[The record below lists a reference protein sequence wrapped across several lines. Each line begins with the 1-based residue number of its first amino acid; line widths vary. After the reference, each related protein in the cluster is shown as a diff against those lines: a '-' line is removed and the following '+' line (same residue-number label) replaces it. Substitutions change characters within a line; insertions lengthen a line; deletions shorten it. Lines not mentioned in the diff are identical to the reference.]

1 MKITILRGIG
11 VATAMLLA
19 SCSDSTG
26 PAADRNSGGDGSSTL
41 LIKADVDASDVA
53 GGFVTEFVVEVRDA
67 LDKPVSGA
75 AVTIS
80 NSTLGVVTL
89 LEEPGTGDYQAAR
102 NSFPAGDFELSV
114 VAVDGTEGV
123 EGVVVGGPGVH
134 SITAPLQDATV
145 SSLEALTITWTVPS
159 QAVSAEVETLD
170 WGPALVP
177 DAGSYVIP
185 IASNTA
191 NTSQRIQVWR
201 YNEVAIAGGLIG
213 SKMRVEVRQTLE
225 PFTVQ

>member
-1 MKITILRGIG
+1 MAVNGT
-11 VATAMLLA
+11 
-19 SCSDSTG
+19 
-26 PAADRNSGGDGSSTL
+26 DR
-41 LIKADVDASDVA
+41 
-53 GGFVTEFVVEVRDA
+53 
-67 LDKPVSGA
+67 
-75 AVTIS
+75 
-80 NSTLGVVTL
+80 
-89 LEEPGTGDYQAAR
+89 
-102 NSFPAGDFELSV
+102 
-114 VAVDGTEGV
+114 V
-123 EGVVVGGPGVH
+123 EGVVLGGPGVH
-134 SITAPLQDATV
+134 SITAPLQNATV

-170 WGPALVP
+170 WGPAHVP

-191 NTSQRIQVWR
+191 NPSQRIQVWR